1 MKLTTTHIPNV
12 LEELETAFFDIPF
25 ENSDFQ
31 NQNFVVAG
39 QITPARAYRAVG
51 LRMFAK
57 LRAVK
62 ENLYAIQLADIDIE
76 EKEYRMS
83 LDETSSFD
91 KRRLAIEID
100 KDHDGRAWTNK
111 LLNDALR
118 ELDCLYAEF
127 KRLPRYTREQFEAEE
142 RAHFQARLEHQ
153 LRANGNGAVES
164 LMNMHEDAAR
174 LGQMLDAPETIDA
187 ELAKLLPS
195 PTETP

>member
-1 MKLTTTHIPNV
+1 MKLTIPAISDV
-12 LEELETAFFDIPF
+12 LTELEGAFFDIPF

-31 NQNFVVAG
+31 NQNFVIAA
-39 QITPARAYRAVG
+39 QLTPARAYRAIG

-62 ENLYAIQLADIDIE
+62 EHLYNVQLADIEIE
-76 EKEYRMS
+76 EKEYRMGQ
-83 LDETSSFD
+83 EGTSTFD
-91 KRRLAIEID
+91 KRRLVVEIA
-100 KDHDGRAWTNK
+100 KARDGRSWANK

-127 KRLPRYTREQFEAEE
+127 KKYPQYTREQFEAEE

-164 LMNMHEDAAR
+164 LLNMQEDAKQ
-174 LGQMLDAPETIDA
+174 LSQWLESPETLAA
-187 ELAKLLPS
+187 EVAKLLPS
-195 PTETP
+195 